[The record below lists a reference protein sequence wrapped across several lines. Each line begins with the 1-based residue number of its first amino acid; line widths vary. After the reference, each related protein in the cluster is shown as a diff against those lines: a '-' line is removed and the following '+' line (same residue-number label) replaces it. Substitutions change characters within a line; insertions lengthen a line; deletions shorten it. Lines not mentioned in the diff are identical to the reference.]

1 MAGSYDPNNPPI
13 RRGFYSRIVAAAEE
27 AVLGGSGGVVAMPI
41 VHDSG
46 PTGEFHEITDSAG
59 FDAIFG
65 DSDTDDRLAVI
76 GALTGT
82 GEAESGASAVIVY
95 RMPLSGQVAAAKT
108 LTNTTPANALT
119 LTAKHKGTRGNDIS
133 YTVRDHPGDAAQDQ
147 LLIYENGVLQET
159 FNYPNTNITALGAL
173 VNDSVTGSDYVTA
186 TVLISGVALAT
197 ATSQALDGTTGAD
210 GSPVGSDYIA
220 AESAFEAQ
228 PFNIFVIPNM
238 TDTGILASA
247 RTWVQGLNDTS
258 RRVMFVEAGGSSDG
272 VSDAITRSAL
282 TSTDGDFV
290 NFGYNKFVSDATGTT
305 YSGAQMIGYFAGI
318 IAGVGVT
325 GSITFAR
332 LAGFDL
338 DATQTA
344 LTNSDVEDAIEGGVV
359 VFTKDARGIRIE
371 AEVTTFTDDSDED
384 HPLDVFGS
392 IKSVRTLHQ
401 IENDFTEITEEDW
414 IGEVSNTEAARDSYL
429 ATLLQYLKTMEDEGA
444 LKPGTSEMRF
454 DETQDNTGDTLYPI
468 YYVEM
473 ASAIERVLA
482 IGQVA

>member
-13 RRGFYSRIVAAAEE
+13 RRGFFSRITAAAEE

-41 VHDSG
+41 VHDWG
-46 PTGEFHEITDSAG
+46 PTGVFHEITDSAG
-59 FDAIFG
+59 FDATFG
-65 DSDTDDRLAVI
+65 DSSTNDRFAVL
-76 GALTGT
+76 GALAGT
-82 GEAESGASAVIVY
+82 GEADSGASSVIVY
-95 RMPLSGQVAAAKT
+95 RMPLAGQVAAEKT

-119 LTAKHKGTRGNDIS
+119 LTAKYKGTRGNDITF
-133 YTVRDHPGDAAQDQ
+133 TVRDHPGDAAQDQ

-159 FNYPNTNITALGAL
+159 FNYANTDITALGAL
-173 VNDSVTGSDYVTA
+173 VNDTVTGSDYVKA
-186 TVLISGVALAT
+186 TVLITGVALAT
-197 ATSQALDGTTGAD
+197 VTSQALNGTVGAD
-210 GSPVGSDYIA
+210 GTPTGSDYTA
-220 AESAFEAQ
+220 AQSAFEAQ
-228 PFNIFVIPNM
+228 PFNLFAIPGM
-238 TDTGILASA
+238 TDTTILASA
-247 RTWVQGLNDTS
+247 RAWIQSLNGAS
-258 RRVMFVEAGGSSDG
+258 RRVMFIEAGGSADTI
-272 VSDAITRSAL
+272 SDAITRSAL

-290 NFGYNKFVSDATGTT
+290 NFGYNRFVNDVSGTT
-305 YSGAQMIGYFAGI
+305 YNGSQMVGYFAGI
-318 IAGVGVT
+318 IAGAGVT

-332 LAGFDL
+332 LEGFDL

-359 VFTKDARGIRIE
+359 VFTKDARGIRVE
-371 AEVTTFTDDSDED
+371 AEVTTFTDDDDPD

-414 IGEVSNTEAARDSYL
+414 IGDVSNTEAARDSYL
-429 ATLLQYLKTMEDEGA
+429 ATLLQYLKTLEDDGA

-454 DETQDNTGDTLYPI
+454 DETQDNTGNTLYPI
-468 YYVEM
+468 YRVEM